1 MGKIISFDDF
11 SKRAKKLSEE
21 DLILP
26 ISMGQTKQSAD
37 HERVEGDH
45 QYYMFF
51 QNLVS
56 IKHYIDEILENN
68 PDDIDA
74 CLKNGHDWAADHIAT
89 AKDDIQE
96 VAEWLMAEL
105 HGDDEEDDEEEDDE
119 EEDDEEG
126 EDEEGEDEEDEE
138 DEDEEDEEDEED
150 AEDDDYE
157 EEEEVEEGGVAD
169 LYDFRK
175 RDISTSKKSGGS
187 DEEGEGED
195 EEGEVIDESDD
206 FEIDEDEEWEES
218 EDFNEEDGG
227 IDPDTEESYN
237 DEEYDQEDESLEQD
251 DLEDSNEENS

>member
-26 ISMGQTKQSAD
+26 ISMGHSKPSNG
-37 HERVEGDH
+37 HEKVDGDH

-96 VAEWLMAEL
+96 VAEWLMSEL
-105 HGDDEEDDEEEDDE
+105 HGDDMDQDDEEDDEEDDE
-119 EEDDEEG
+119 DT
-126 EDEEGEDEEDEE
+126 EDEEGEDDDSEEEGS
-138 DEDEEDEEDEED
+138 DEEDEEVEDEEGEGD
-150 AEDDDYE
+150 DEEDDDYE
-157 EEEEVEEGGVAD
+157 EEEEVEEDLAD
-169 LYDFRK
+169 MYDYRK
-175 RDISTSKKSGGS
+175 RSLPTAGKKSG
-187 DEEGEGED
+187 EEGDDGED
-195 EEGEVIDESDD
+195 EEGEVIDESED

-218 EDFNEEDGG
+218 EDFNEEEQEFNSDEEVYTEGEYEENE
-227 IDPDTEESYN
+227 DSAEEESN
-237 DEEYDQEDESLEQD
+237 DGK
-251 DLEDSNEENS
+251 

>member
-26 ISMGQTKQSAD
+26 IAMGHSKPSNG
-37 HERVEGDH
+37 HEKVDGDH

-89 AKDDIQE
+89 SKDDIQE

-105 HGDDEEDDEEEDDE
+105 HGDDMDQDGEEDDEEEDDE

-126 EDEEGEDEEDEE
+126 EDEEGEDEEED
-138 DEDEEDEEDEED
+138 DEDDSEEEGSDDE
-150 AEDDDYE
+150 EDDDYE
-157 EEEEVEEGGVAD
+157 EEEEVEEGGMAD

-175 RDISTSKKSGGS
+175 RDIFASKKSGGS
-187 DEEGEGED
+187 GEEEEGEDD

-218 EDFNEEDGG
+218 EDFNDEDQEIGSDEEE
-227 IDPDTEESYN
+227 IYTEE
-237 DEEYDQEDESLEQD
+237 EYEGNENQLE
-251 DLEDSNEENS
+251 EDSNDEK